1 MKERQNRLQESIGSV
16 GGCEVC
22 CGHRKPSAMEG
33 KAMILLESTPLAAAI
48 ARMLFTPSEL
58 KSISTSTASLADFS
72 AKIQALNV
80 PESTLAGRENAAS
93 TWRQLN
99 EGRGRVGGGGKQWKK
114 TICCSG

>member
-1 MKERQNRLQESIGSV
+1 
-16 GGCEVC
+16 
-22 CGHRKPSAMEG
+22 MEG

-58 KSISTSTASLADFS
+58 KSISTNTASLADFS

-93 TWRQLN
+93 TCRHIG
-99 EGRGRVGGGGKQWKK
+99 EGMQEGCARRGQQTVEEDDML
-114 TICCSG
+114 